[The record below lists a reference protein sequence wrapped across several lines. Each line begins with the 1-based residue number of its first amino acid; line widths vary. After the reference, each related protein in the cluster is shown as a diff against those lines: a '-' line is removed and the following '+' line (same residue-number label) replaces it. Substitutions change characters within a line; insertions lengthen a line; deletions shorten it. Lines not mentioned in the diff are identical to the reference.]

1 MKARLPEGVQM
12 KRGDMMKQLQ
22 NMQQQM
28 EQTQAQV
35 EESEFSATAG
45 GGMVTAVVNGKKELL
60 SVKIDPEVVDPDDV
74 EMLED
79 LITKFFTD
87 FRRCHGES
95 LVSTLTLN
103 LECLVIRITCE
114 EFLNTLKS
122 IFLNRF
128 KIAFELSGKTYGN
141 NTEYLT
147 HCLHYL
153 FC

>member
-79 LITKFFTD
+79 LITAA
-87 FRRCHGES
+87 
-95 LVSTLTLN
+95 VSEALGKASKEMEEKMGAITGGMN
-103 LECLVIRITCE
+103 LP
-114 EFLNTLKS
+114 
-122 IFLNRF
+122 
-128 KIAFELSGKTYGN
+128 GMPG
-141 NTEYLT
+141 
-147 HCLHYL
+147 L
-153 FC
+153 F